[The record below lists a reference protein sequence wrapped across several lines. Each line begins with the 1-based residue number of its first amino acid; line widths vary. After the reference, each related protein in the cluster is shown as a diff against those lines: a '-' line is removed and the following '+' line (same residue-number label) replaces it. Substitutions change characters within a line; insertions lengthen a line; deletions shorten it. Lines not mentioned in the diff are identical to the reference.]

1 MSEPSEDW
9 RASLSEWDLMSIAHT
24 AVELYDNYG
33 DQNDVLSTSQVETVE
48 RVRPLLDV

>member
-1 MSEPSEDW
+1 MSEPSGDW
-9 RASLSEWDLMSIAHT
+9 RASLCEWDLLSIART

-33 DQNDVLSTSQVETVE
+33 DLNDVLSTSQVETIE